1 MPTFQECFRTRSSPF
16 SAKESKPTLH
26 EGMELSPS
34 ELLDEMT
41 APMAKS
47 ITATV
52 ATNNAEELTILLQV
66 KKWNDAINKPVD
78 SFTQHPDTAQTSAL
92 VDR

>member
-66 KKWNDAINKPVD
+66 KKWTINKPVVLP
-78 SFTQHPDTAQTSAL
+78 TQHPDTAQTNAL